1 MEEDESVLRG
11 DKGREE
17 ETFWLS
23 SNKLNCF
30 KKLVLLII
38 VTLKILYIYYLR
50 WLVTNIKFH
59 MNSTQDTLVSRI
71 RNLCLFK
78 IYTR

>member
-1 MEEDESVLRG
+1 MGHFYLVCIILGRMEEDESVLRG

-50 WLVTNIKFH
+50 
-59 MNSTQDTLVSRI
+59 
-71 RNLCLFK
+71 
-78 IYTR
+78 